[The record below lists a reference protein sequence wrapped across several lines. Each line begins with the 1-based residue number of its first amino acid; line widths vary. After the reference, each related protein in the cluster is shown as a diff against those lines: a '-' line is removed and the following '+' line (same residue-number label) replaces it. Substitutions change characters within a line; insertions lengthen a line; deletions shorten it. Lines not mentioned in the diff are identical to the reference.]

1 MFCEPSE
8 KAREDKVMEMVRLH
22 KYELVHPFNDYRV
35 ITGAASCALE
45 IFD

>member
-1 MFCEPSE
+1 
-8 KAREDKVMEMVRLH
+8 MVKLH
-22 KYELVHPFNDYRV
+22 NYELVHPFNDYRV